1 MAMEIEPL
9 SETIERMEWFGL
21 YSESWQGEITPEAFA
36 HPAKFNRALIRRIYD
51 WMMENGYIKAGDRIV
66 DPFGGVALGA
76 LDAMRLGMHWEGV
89 ELEPRFHIMGQG
101 GDCGGF
107 TAKEWRRYY
116 KRGYKIKRDDLCP
129 RCRDTINRM
138 PAKID
143 MRHGAQISLFERTVR
158 AVPSEPPHHYTG
170 NIERWRSKNLPGT
183 ATLHL
188 GDSRNLTKII
198 GASSAVISSPPF
210 IETEPQ
216 RDDNFVYKDGSL
228 IGTTGKHYGSSP
240 GQLGAMSPGNFDA
253 AVSSPPFSPP
263 GNNPT
268 GRGQGVR
275 SDYTE
280 GKRKETTPETTYGH
294 SAGQLGAMAM
304 TDFAAA
310 ISSPPYAESL
320 NSERNGI
327 DWKKTKKDYPG
338 RVMHE
343 ARIELAEKHH
353 NERRYGQTSG
363 QLGGMKEGEFEVA
376 ISSPPYADAVKIG
389 EGPGASG
396 REASRIKQQTG
407 ESAGSSWNN
416 DGRYGLTP
424 GQLGNMSDKGM
435 DDNEAS
441 ETFWQAARTIVEET
455 YNVLKP
461 GGVAAWVTGD
471 FVRNGQRVPFGEQ
484 WLAMCEA
491 VGFEPLAWAVAW
503 KTEHK
508 GTQLDI
514 FGNAHEKRV
523 DRVSFFRQLANKR
536 NPEAAILNEDVVF
549 VRKP

>member
-1 MAMEIEPL
+1 M

-51 WMMENGYIKAGDRIV
+51 WMVENGYAKAGDRIV

-107 TAKEWRRYY
+107 TADEWRRYY

-138 PAKID
+138 PVTID
-143 MRHGAQISLFERTVR
+143 MRHGAQISLFERTVS

-188 GDSRNLTKII
+188 GDSRNL
-198 GASSAVISSPPF
+198 ASIVGLSKSACVSSPPYAGNRF
-210 IETEPQ
+210 
-216 RDDNFVYKDGSL
+216 DGGEESL
-228 IGTTGKHYGSSP
+228 KKKQGYSPGYSKEGGYGNNSP
-240 GQLGAMSPGNFDA
+240 GQLGAMSPGSLDA

-310 ISSPPYAESL
+310 ISSPPYA
-320 NSERNGI
+320 
-327 DWKKTKKDYPG
+327 
-338 RVMHE
+338 
-343 ARIELAEKHH
+343 
-353 NERRYGQTSG
+353 
-363 QLGGMKEGEFEVA
+363 
-376 ISSPPYADAVKIG
+376 DAVKIG

-416 DGRYGLTP
+416 DGRYGLTE
-424 GQLGNMSDKGM
+424 GQLGNMPDKGM

-455 YNVLKP
+455 YAVLKP

-484 WLAMCEA
+484 WLSLCEA
-491 VGFEPLAWAVAW
+491 VGFEPLAWAIAW
-503 KTEHK
+503 KTEYK

-514 FGNAHEKRV
+514 FGGKVEKRI

-549 VRKP
+549 VRKPTET